1 MRQESRMTA
10 GVLSVPPLAP
20 LRHAEET
27 VQKREEEETGFVSHK
42 AGLNQDTTTQA
53 KDRKED

>member
-1 MRQESRMTA
+1 MTA
-10 GVLSVPPLAP
+10 GVLNVPPLAP
-20 LRHAEET
+20 LRHVEVT